1 MNAIF
6 IFELIISLINN
17 SILLVKILNGKLS
30 FRRIVVFFSIIS
42 FPLIILIII
51 KQYIIVSLIVTYVF
65 PIYTIKEMKKAIIL
79 YITTLYQAIVLS
91 ITSSVLLLVNIFCE
105 YDSIKY
111 IIDIFL
117 NLNIL
122 IILIFISKKKT
133 KTAIQN
139 FLRFTNKGIKLL
151 IIITLYTSGILSI
164 ILSYIPEMTSFNI
177 WYRILSFLFISIIII
192 LCLIYP
198 ICISNMSLP

>member
-1 MNAIF
+1 MITPYNFMNAIF

-151 IIITLYTSGILSI
+151 IIITLQVDLKS
-164 ILSYIPEMTSFNI
+164 
-177 WYRILSFLFISIIII
+177 
-192 LCLIYP
+192 
-198 ICISNMSLP
+198 